1 MMTPNER
8 KEFFQANREQL
19 TEEQMCEAIGIRKP
33 ALKNYVKEFGPCL
46 AFDPKDEKAFT
57 TFLLKAK
64 TEKEL
69 RLSFPNWEER
79 LKEKYDG
86 LRLFTQRNLYN
97 ELVYILLP
105 IQNDKKLK
113 LKPKRWTFHVGTD
126 EEGNEQPYLLVQLPA
141 FKGKV
146 TVAPLYDV
154 HYGHHAHRSEKFL
167 AYLRWISETPNVYVV
182 LGGDFMETALDDG
195 RGMTYDQ
202 DINTETQFDH
212 AVNLLGPIAHK
223 ILGAVPGNHEERVYK
238 KTGIDIMR
246 LLCER
251 LEIPYFAG
259 PFIMSVMGNGY
270 KWTYHVQHGKGNS
283 QTKGGKMNMAGRPR
297 MFTNLIHFFLVG
309 HVHDLTVDPETT
321 IVEDVLNCRLRYMTQ
336 WKVIAPSFLGWER
349 TYAWRAGYAPPA
361 MGGVSTELYDTGE
374 YRAFLT

>member
-1 MMTPNER
+1 MKPTER
-8 KEFFQANREQL
+8 KQFYQDNRQKLSIPE
-19 TEEQMCEAIGIRKP
+19 MAEALGIGLP
-33 ALKNYVKEFGPCL
+33 ALKNYEKRYGPCVG
-46 AFDPKDEKAFT
+46 ASQTTESFT
-57 TFLLKAK
+57 DFLLKAK

-69 RLSFPNWEER
+69 ATNFPDWEDR
-79 LKEKYDG
+79 LKEKYAG
-86 LRLFTQRNLYN
+86 LTLFTQRNLYN
-97 ELVYILLP
+97 EPVYILLP
-105 IQNDKKLK
+105 VRNDKLR
-113 LKPKRWTFHVGTD
+113 LKPKRWSFHIGKNDDGT
-126 EEGNEQPYLLVQLPA
+126 EQPYLLVQLPA

-146 TVAPLYDV
+146 TIAPLFDV

-167 AYLRWISETPNVYVV
+167 AYLRWIAETPNVYVV

-202 DINTETQFDH
+202 DVNTETQFDH

-246 LLCER
+246 LLSER

-297 MFTNLIHFFLVG
+297 MFTNLVHFFLVG

-321 IVEDVLNCRLRYMTQ
+321 IVEDVINCRLRYMTQ

-361 MGGVSTELYDTGE
+361 MGGVSTELYDNGE